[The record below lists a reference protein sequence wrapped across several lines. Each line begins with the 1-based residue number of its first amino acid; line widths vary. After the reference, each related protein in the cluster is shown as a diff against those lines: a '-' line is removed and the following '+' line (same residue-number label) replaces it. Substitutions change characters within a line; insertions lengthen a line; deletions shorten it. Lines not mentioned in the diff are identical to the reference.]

1 MTNRSRLLGI
11 PTPLWLSCVHIPLIV
26 IVSGF
31 LASCDMRD
39 DSSNRVVGDY
49 DRLCGIY
56 AEYLSSELTA
66 GERGVIMSSRVREE
80 LPDIYEDYKR
90 IMNVSPV
97 ERYQL
102 LRQIVKAK
110 SGKQWR
116 CEAYE
121 KLYFNDDG

>member
-1 MTNRSRLLGI
+1 
-11 PTPLWLSCVHIPLIV
+11 
-26 IVSGF
+26 
-31 LASCDMRD
+31 
-39 DSSNRVVGDY
+39 
-49 DRLCGIY
+49 
-56 AEYLSSELTA
+56 
-66 GERGVIMSSRVREE
+66 MSSRVREE